1 MSETYTYALSEFVG
15 STHEDVVDPAR
26 LRDEIEAAAIT
37 IALDETPTVVGSNCD
52 VTFKAAI
59 SSGEETTLDG
69 IVAAHTGQ
77 PVTPDPMPVEF
88 PNRQIN
94 DVPFVALADR
104 LGKDTIYSTHNYCDA
119 TSWYSESTRVTE
131 QALTDTG
138 DGLSWSCPDTNIID
152 MFHGKVFD
160 EDPLRDEQDHGYKVL
175 VESSSDGQNWT
186 IEKQRPPLATSGGD
200 YSLNYATG
208 VFTFFSSRSGKQVR
222 ASYSK
227 EAGSGWLVVPTSGRK
242 LSIEMAEIQ
251 FSENIDFDSYL
262 VMTMTGH
269 CIYFYPEGA
278 ESNGGPLADDYPIEI
293 SRTVYK
299 NMAQM
304 LDESVGT
311 FATLANI
318 GVTGA
323 IGSPVTVLQF
333 RYGRPRQVYSS
344 LGMKIRIG
352 LGRYSVDE
360 NGDFNLEE
368 WTTPMGGTRATGTFY
383 MPSQTDPG
391 AAQALVELSAL

>member
-1 MSETYTYALSEFVG
+1 MADFDYTYALTDFVG
-15 STHEDVVDPAR
+15 ATHEDVVDPAR

-37 IALDETPTVVGSNCD
+37 IALSSTPSVVGTDCGI
-52 VTFKAAI
+52 TFKAEL

-77 PVTPDPMPVEF
+77 PVTPDPMPVEL

-222 ASYSK
+222 ASYSLWPSPGIAFIFTLPAHNPM
-227 EAGSGWLVVPTSGRK
+227 AGRCLMITPSRFLGRSTK
-242 LSIEMAEIQ
+242 TWPRCSM
-251 FSENIDFDSYL
+251 S
-262 VMTMTGH
+262 
-269 CIYFYPEGA
+269 PW
-278 ESNGGPLADDYPIEI
+278 GPLRLWPI
-293 SRTVYK
+293 
-299 NMAQM
+299 
-304 LDESVGT
+304 SV
-311 FATLANI
+311 
-318 GVTGA
+318 
-323 IGSPVTVLQF
+323 
-333 RYGRPRQVYSS
+333 
-344 LGMKIRIG
+344 
-352 LGRYSVDE
+352 
-360 NGDFNLEE
+360 
-368 WTTPMGGTRATGTFY
+368 
-383 MPSQTDPG
+383 
-391 AAQALVELSAL
+391 